1 MKGSKSLIAIS
12 VAVTL
17 ALIPSAIAAPKT
29 TVKAAGRVT
38 TTVVNTILN
47 GVGAPSKT
55 LGINGDFYIDTKNL
69 VLYGPKI
76 NGSWKNSSSLKQ
88 AEAKSVTTVIGEG
101 GAVGDKG
108 AQGDKGDKG
117 ATGNT
122 GATGAAGLS
131 GAVGP
136 AGSKGND
143 GAAGAMGASG
153 ATGSIG
159 ATGASGS
166 NGSNGATGASGSTGA
181 TGSRGDT
188 GLTGSTGA
196 TGAQG
201 VKGDAGTAGLDG
213 ATGATGA
220 QGIQGIKGDAGTA
233 GTAGTNGTS
242 GAQGIQGVQG
252 DAGAA
257 GTNGSSGAQGIQGI
271 KGDVGNTG
279 EQGIQGIQGI
289 KGDVGNTGEQG
300 IQGIQGVVGTTGA
313 AGISISKFASIPN
326 ISLETSITGNSNSEI
341 FFIAAA
347 DGNYTFDILVAGS
360 VQVAVDYKLNAEII
374 VGPTAIASQF
384 VVASDAVTYANKLAG
399 RQYGFH
405 IIGVAA
411 GVTTGTSFAIRIT
424 IQIGA
429 GSSTV
434 YFNGRALIN
443 KVGSIG

>member
-220 QGIQGIKGDAGTA
+220 TGAQGIQGIKGDAGTA
-233 GTAGTNGTS
+233 GTAGTNGAS

-252 DAGAA
+252 DAGTAGAA

-279 EQGIQGIQGI
+279 EQGIQG
-289 KGDVGNTGEQG
+289 D
-300 IQGIQGVVGTTGA
+300 VGTTGA

>member
-1 MKGSKSLIAIS
+1 M
-12 VAVTL
+12 
-17 ALIPSAIAAPKT
+17 IPSAIAAPKT

-47 GVGAPSKT
+47 GVGTPSKT

-76 NGSWKNSSSLKQ
+76 SGTWKTSTTLKQ
-88 AEAKSVTTVIGEG
+88 TEIKTVNAVTGEASSVGE
-101 GAVGDKG
+101 KG
-108 AQGDKGDKG
+108 AQGEKGDKG
-117 ATGNT
+117 ATGSTGAT

-136 AGSKGND
+136 AGSKGSD
-143 GAAGAMGASG
+143 GASGAMGASG

-159 ATGASGS
+159 ATGSTGTSGS
-166 NGSNGATGASGSTGA
+166 NGTNGSNGASGSTGA
-181 TGSRGDT
+181 SGSKGET
-188 GLTGSTGA
+188 GLTGA

-201 VKGDAGTAGLDG
+201 M
-213 ATGATGA
+213 
-220 QGIQGIKGDAGTA
+220 QGIKGDAGNAGVNGADGAQGLQGMKGDA
-233 GTAGTNGTS
+233 GTSGSDGSS
-242 GAQGIQGVQG
+242 GAQGVQGIKG
-252 DAGAA
+252 DAGNTGTQGSKGDVGNTGLQGIKGDA
-257 GTNGSSGAQGIQGI
+257 GNTGEQGIQGI

-279 EQGIQGIQGI
+279 E
-289 KGDVGNTGEQG
+289 
-300 IQGIQGVVGTTGA
+300 QGIQGVVGTTGA

-326 ISLETSITGNSNSEI
+326 ISLDTSITGNSNSEI
-341 FFIAAA
+341 FFTAAA

-374 VGPTAIASQF
+374 VGSTAIASQF

-411 GVTTGTSFAIRIT
+411 GVTTGTSYAIRIT

-429 GSSTV
+429 GTSTV

>member
-1 MKGSKSLIAIS
+1 MS

-47 GVGAPSKT
+47 GVGVPAKT

-69 VLYGPKI
+69 VLYGPKAS
-76 NGSWKNSSSLKQ
+76 GSWKNSSSLKQ

-108 AQGDKGDKG
+108 AQGEKGDKG

-136 AGSKGND
+136 TGSKGND

-201 VKGDAGTAGLDG
+201 VKGDAGTAGVDG
-213 ATGATGA
+213 ANGV

-233 GTAGTNGTS
+233 GTAGTNGAS

-252 DAGAA
+252 DAGATGTA
-257 GTNGSSGAQGIQGI
+257 GTNGASGA
-271 KGDVGNTG
+271 
-279 EQGIQGIQGI
+279 QGIQGI

-313 AGISISKFASIPN
+313 AGISASYFIDLGSWSLGTNKSLGASDSNIFANLTAGSYTFEIMADGTFSPATTVAMAIGMQVIASAGVLDFWVFASDTLAYIN
-326 ISLETSITGNSNSEI
+326 YDGSRHYQFMIIGKFVCTG
-341 FFIAAA
+341 AA
-347 DGNYTFDILVAGS
+347 TLKMR
-360 VQVAVDYKLNAEII
+360 AVDQLGA
-374 VGPTAIASQF
+374 TAGNLL
-384 VVASDAVTYANKLAG
+384 T
-399 RQYGFH
+399 
-405 IIGVAA
+405 
-411 GVTTGTSFAIRIT
+411 
-424 IQIGA
+424 
-429 GSSTV
+429 
-434 YFNGRALIN
+434 FNGRALIN

>member
-1 MKGSKSLIAIS
+1 MKGSKSLIAMS

-47 GVGAPSKT
+47 GVGVPAKT

-69 VLYGPKI
+69 VLYGPKAS
-76 NGSWKNSSSLKQ
+76 GSWKNSSSLKQ

-108 AQGDKGDKG
+108 AQGGKGDKG

-201 VKGDAGTAGLDG
+201 VKGDAGTAGVDG
-213 ATGATGA
+213 ANGV

-233 GTAGTNGTS
+233 GTAGTNGAS

-252 DAGAA
+252 DAGATGTA
-257 GTNGSSGAQGIQGI
+257 GTNGASGA
-271 KGDVGNTG
+271 
-279 EQGIQGIQGI
+279 QGIQGI

-313 AGISISKFASIPN
+313 AGISASYFIDLGSWSLGTNKSLGASDSNIFANLTAGSYTFEIMADGTFSPATTVAMAIGMQVIASAGVLDFWVFASDTLAYIN
-326 ISLETSITGNSNSEI
+326 YDGSRHYQFMIIGKFVCTG
-341 FFIAAA
+341 AA
-347 DGNYTFDILVAGS
+347 TLKMR
-360 VQVAVDYKLNAEII
+360 AVDQLGA
-374 VGPTAIASQF
+374 TAGNLL
-384 VVASDAVTYANKLAG
+384 T
-399 RQYGFH
+399 
-405 IIGVAA
+405 
-411 GVTTGTSFAIRIT
+411 
-424 IQIGA
+424 
-429 GSSTV
+429 
-434 YFNGRALIN
+434 FNGRALIN

>member
-69 VLYGPKI
+69 VLYGPKLK
-76 NGSWKNSSSLKQ
+76 GSWKNSSSLKQ
-88 AEAKSVTTVIGEG
+88 TEAKSVTTVIGEG

-108 AQGDKGDKG
+108 AQGEKGDKG

-166 NGSNGATGASGSTGA
+166 NGATGASGSTGA

-220 QGIQGIKGDAGTA
+220 TGAQGIQGIKGDAGTA
-233 GTAGTNGTS
+233 GTAGTNGAS

-252 DAGAA
+252 DAGTT
-257 GTNGSSGAQGIQGI
+257 GT
-271 KGDVGNTG
+271 
-279 EQGIQGIQGI
+279 QGIQGI

-313 AGISISKFASIPN
+313 AGISASYFIDLGSWSLGTNKSLGASDSNIFANLTAGSYTFEIMADGTFSPATTVAMAIGMQVIASAGVLDFWVFASDTLAYIN
-326 ISLETSITGNSNSEI
+326 YDGSRHYQFMIIGKFVCTG
-341 FFIAAA
+341 AA
-347 DGNYTFDILVAGS
+347 TLKMR
-360 VQVAVDYKLNAEII
+360 AVDQLGA
-374 VGPTAIASQF
+374 TAGNLL
-384 VVASDAVTYANKLAG
+384 T
-399 RQYGFH
+399 
-405 IIGVAA
+405 
-411 GVTTGTSFAIRIT
+411 
-424 IQIGA
+424 
-429 GSSTV
+429 
-434 YFNGRALIN
+434 FNGRALIN